1 MTDWLKYEWT
11 WREQS
16 AVFRV
21 DMQYWNLLPVLSYTQ
36 LVEVSVS
43 AKHPGGRFRAADHY
57 LFNLLR
63 KKLID
68 KMSGKCIYVGGVSN
82 DTLRNLYFYANDPA
96 VFQEFSELCG
106 GYKSL
111 SVSMRLTREQDYAT
125 YYSLLYPD
133 DAKLQSVENEVF
145 LKELKKKENEL
156 TLVHRVRMTAA
167 FLNAEDRSS
176 FMENATVF
184 GLTVGQCFSLENGA
198 HSECC
203 YVFGYAQLTLDSL
216 NKLTSRLIR
225 AIAPRE
231 GLLSELYCE

>member
-1 MTDWLKYEWT
+1 MTDWLKYEWI

-36 LVEVSVS
+36 LIEVSVTT
-43 AKHPGGRFRAADHY
+43 KHPGGRFRAADHY
-57 LFNLLR
+57 FFNLLR
-63 KKLID
+63 KRLID
-68 KMSGKCIYVGGVSN
+68 KLSGKVIYVGGITVS
-82 DTLRNLYFYANDPA
+82 DRRDLYFYANDPA
-96 VFQEFSELCG
+96 VFYEVSELCR

-111 SVSMRLTREQDYAT
+111 SVGFRLSREQDYAT

-145 LKELKKKENEL
+145 LKELRKKETEL
-156 TLVHRVRMTAA
+156 TLVHRIRMTAA

-176 FMENATVF
+176 FIENATVY
-184 GLTVGQCFSLENGA
+184 GLTVGQCFSAEGGA

-203 YVFGYAQLTLDSL
+203 YVFGYAQLTLGSL
-216 NKLTSRLIR
+216 NRLTSRLIR